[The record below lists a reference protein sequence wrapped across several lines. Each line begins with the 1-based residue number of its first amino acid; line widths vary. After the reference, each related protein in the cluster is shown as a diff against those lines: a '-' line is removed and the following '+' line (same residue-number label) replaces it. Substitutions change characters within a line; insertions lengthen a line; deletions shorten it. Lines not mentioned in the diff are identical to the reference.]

1 MGESR
6 RRSYTKAE
14 RDAAVA
20 DVGALGVC
28 GAAKKHGA
36 PPSCVSK
43 WAKDAG
49 VRREPSPS
57 SAPRGKA
64 RERKRK
70 EGGPTKRRRQEPAAE
85 EETRREEPVVTGQA
99 ERAPEDPPAAETR
112 CKEPVATIPQPSV
125 RRPLKQGVAK
135 IYTPS
140 QRAEA
145 LEHAS
150 AHGPTETE
158 RKLGV
163 SRYSIYAWQRKVSN
177 AAVGNGSS
185 PTAGPSQ
192 MEIDAQRDKE
202 ILDEWH
208 RHPGLGP
215 SQIRNQLRRK
225 SIRVSTHTVR
235 RVMEGAGYRR
245 PKVERKVHDQRYEA
259 TRPNHLWHLDFV
271 QRNIHRA
278 NTFTLIILDDFSRY
292 VVGHGADEGGER
304 ADFVIAAFEE
314 AVTRH
319 GRPEMVMSDKGAA
332 FWSWKGVS
340 RFTALLTELGVDHLE
355 AEHKEWNGKVEVF
368 NANLHKEL
376 FDAHRFYDFAE
387 MRRRLA
393 AHLSWYNH
401 GRTHHALGGLLV
413 PADRYYGRVDEVLA
427 RIEAGAGRDAGD
439 LLDLRERCLELFKV
453 TSKGG
458 VAEVW
463 LLGQRLLE
471 LPTSTRS

>member
-1 MGESR
+1 MKE
-6 RRSYTKAE
+6 
-14 RDAAVA
+14 
-20 DVGALGVC
+20 GAR
-28 GAAKKHGA
+28 
-36 PPSCVSK
+36 P
-43 WAKDAG
+43 
-49 VRREPSPS
+49 
-57 SAPRGKA
+57 
-64 RERKRK
+64 KRK
-70 EGGPTKRRRQEPAAE
+70 PKGASVEEG
-85 EETRREEPVVTGQA
+85 RREEPVVTGQA
-99 ERAPEDPPAAETR
+99 ERDLKDPPAAEA
-112 CKEPVATIPQPSV
+112 KHEEPAATTTQPPV
-125 RRPLKQGVAK
+125 RRPLKQRVAK

-140 QRAEA
+140 QRAEI
-145 LEHAS
+145 LEHAA

-177 AAVGNGSS
+177 AAEGNGPS
-185 PTAGPSQ
+185 PTSGPAPS
-192 MEIDAQRDKE
+192 EIEAQRDKE

-225 SIRVSTHTVR
+225 SIRASTNTVR
-235 RVMEGAGYRR
+235 RVMEGAGYRP

-278 NTFTLIILDDFSRY
+278 NTFTLIIIDDFSRY

-314 AVTRH
+314 AVARH
-319 GRPEMVMSDKGAA
+319 GKPEMVMSDKGAA

-340 RFTALLTELGVDHLE
+340 RFTALLTELGIDHLE

-393 AHLSWYNH
+393 AHLHWYNH

-427 RIEAGAGRDAGD
+427 RIEAGAGRDASD

-471 LPTSTRS
+471 LPTGARS